1 MQRKLWVWSVAV
13 ILVLSIFLVGC
24 GKKKEA
30 VNSEGKKKITYM
42 YAGGTANDVIVK
54 KATKL
59 FNEKHPEIE
68 VELIYVPNWGT
79 YIDKIT
85 TSLASNTAPDIIA
98 LGVYQIGDF
107 VRKNALFDLKDYIN
121 KDQEFQEQKK
131 DIFPVTLWDSITF
144 EDGIYGIP
152 AWQNPDVMYYNKKL
166 FDEAGVSYPDKSW
179 DYERYVQES
188 LKLTKR
194 ENGKV
199 TQFGTWGLG
208 WYWNY
213 LWAYGAE
220 ALNKDGT
227 KCLLDKPEA
236 IAAFQYMIDLYQKHH
251 VAPRPSETGD
261 QQNYQAFMTGKVATF
276 VSGRYMVPMLRDIK
290 EFDWDI
296 AVLPH
301 GKKRETLNNNI
312 YWLVLN
318 SSKAPDTAWEYVK
331 FLSGLEVQRLISE
344 SENDVPVL
352 KSVMESKSFMNP
364 DAAPNEQVYI
374 DALQSSRPFP
384 ITMDMRID
392 SMVSDTI
399 QTINLG
405 KKTVKQAL
413 IELTKQVNQHLQ
425 ER

>member
-1 MQRKLWVWSVAV
+1 VQRKLWVWSVAV